1 VLSVEALING
11 LKSGHKFSTA
21 KCQDNGLIKE
31 GGASFFH
38 NSSVHGKSVHVC
50 VCKQM
55 FNTFIVFMQL
65 PYIKKKKKNQA
76 NTVYRQNIH
85 NHLTVGFQFG
95 TLKSPFLFLCKL

>member
-65 PYIKKKKKNQA
+65 PYIKKEEEKKKSGK
-76 NTVYRQNIH
+76 YCI
-85 NHLTVGFQFG
+85 
-95 TLKSPFLFLCKL
+95 